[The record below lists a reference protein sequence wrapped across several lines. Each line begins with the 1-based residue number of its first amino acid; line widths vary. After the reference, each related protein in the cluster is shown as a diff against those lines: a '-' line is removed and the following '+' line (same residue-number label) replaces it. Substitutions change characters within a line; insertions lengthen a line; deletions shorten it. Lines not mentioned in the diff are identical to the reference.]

1 MLFDKK
7 FFDNIVL
14 LTQGKFCEP
23 SVIFSLLQRD
33 GRFIDF
39 LMEDIS
45 EYTDAQVGSVART
58 VQQGCKKTLKD
69 YAEFESIIDQEE
81 NSEVKVEKGYNPNSM
96 ILSGNVSGEPPFR
109 GILIHHGWKLKK
121 AEFPWPLDDDFFEV
135 AQNPV
140 DWKYQVYVKCCDE
153 YKNFKRYALLYGLEF
168 NRAKY
173 KL

>member
-1 MLFDKK
+1 MRFLKALSFFFKMLFDKK
-7 FFDNIVL
+7 FFDNVVL

-23 SVIFSLLQRD
+23 SVVFSLLQRD

-109 GILIHHGWKLKK
+109 GILIHHGWRLKK
-121 AEFPWPLDDDFFEV
+121 AEFPSSLASKDAVCPAEI
-135 AQNPV
+135 
-140 DWKYQVYVKCCDE
+140 E
-153 YKNFKRYALLYGLEF
+153 IR
-168 NRAKY
+168 
-173 KL
+173 